1 MTTEQTKTFVLAG
14 RAVFTLSNGKPGTD
28 ARDYTF
34 KVTKKVNRD
43 NRQRTGDPQPA
54 FRDDVYFVALL
65 TGSDNENDYT
75 YLGVLNPATGAVRTT
90 AKSTFNSASTP
101 VVALN
106 WALGKVWAGK
116 ELPGGA
122 SLQHAGHC
130 GKCNR
135 LLTVPESVESG
146 LGPEC
151 SGLGYTKPRNVR
163 KPRQP
168 KLTAAQKFERDR
180 NTATVTL
187 LKPAEF
193 TLGAPAPVPAS
204 GEFDEG
210 AVPAQEVAEALLA
223 QADADRATD
232 LDLSDVDARAR
243 EVEGWA
249 ASPSWVSNPVANPHS
264 WRA

>member
-1 MTTEQTKTFVLAG
+1 MTPEQTKAFVLAG
-14 RAVFTLSNGKPGTD
+14 KAVFTVANGKPAPD
-28 ARDYTF
+28 SRDYTY
-34 KVTKKVNRD
+34 KASKKTARD
-43 NRQRTGDPQPA
+43 GKG
-54 FRDDVYFVALL
+54 DVYFVALL
-65 TGSDNENDYT
+65 TGSDNGSDYT
-75 YLGVLNPATGAVRTT
+75 YLGVLDPTTGAVRTT
-90 AKSTFNSASTP
+90 AKSSYLPTSAP

-168 KLTAAQKFERDR
+168 KLTAAQRFERDR
-180 NTATVTL
+180 NATPQVL
-187 LKPAEF
+187 DPVNF
-193 TLGAPAPVPAS
+193 TLGASGLLPAVDLSELAAVADQY
-204 GEFDEG
+204 EAELDTLDEVG
-210 AVPAQEVAEALLA
+210 EALDLGGLYSDNLA
-223 QADADRATD
+223 GLHAAASAEEQADR
-232 LDLSDVDARAR
+232 LLKGVR
-243 EVEGWA
+243 
-249 ASPSWVSNPVANPHS
+249 
-264 WRA
+264 

>member
-14 RAVFTLSNGKPGTD
+14 RAVFTVANGKPAPD
-28 ARDYTF
+28 SRDYTY

-43 NRQRTGDPQPA
+43 DRTRTGDAQPLY
-54 FRDDVYFVALL
+54 RPDVYFVALL
-65 TGSDNENDYT
+65 TGSDNGSDYT
-75 YLGVLNPATGAVRTT
+75 YLGVLDPATGAVRTT
-90 AKSTFNSASTP
+90 AKSSYLPTSAP

-106 WALGKVWAGK
+106 WALGKVWAGR

-122 SLQHAGHC
+122 TLQHAGHC

-180 NTATVTL
+180 NAVPQPL
-187 LKPAEF
+187 NPAEF
-193 TLGAPAPVPAS
+193 TLGAPAAPRDFPNGATNA
-204 GEFDEG
+204 EFLGLDLG
-210 AVPAQEVAEALLA
+210 GLYSDNLAGFYAAAAAE
-223 QADADRATD
+223 DSVDRAE
-232 LDLSDVDARAR
+232 RALG
-243 EVEGWA
+243 VQ
-249 ASPSWVSNPVANPHS
+249 
-264 WRA
+264 